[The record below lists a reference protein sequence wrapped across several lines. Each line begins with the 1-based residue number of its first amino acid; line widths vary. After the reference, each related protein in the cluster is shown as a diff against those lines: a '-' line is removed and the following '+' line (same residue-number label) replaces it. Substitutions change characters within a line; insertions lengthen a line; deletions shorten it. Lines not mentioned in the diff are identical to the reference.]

1 MKDKC
6 RLLTSVLSFVVVHL
20 IFVLSLYVPYLFYLV
35 WPLLFMM
42 VSIYFVNN
50 SYTIYEELSGLKL
63 FFLWLIYTPFLYLF
77 LILGGIVLSGVFQIF
92 NYLLV

>member
-20 IFVLSLYVPYLFYLV
+20 IFVLSLYVRYLFYLV

-42 VSIYFVNN
+42 VSIDFVNN